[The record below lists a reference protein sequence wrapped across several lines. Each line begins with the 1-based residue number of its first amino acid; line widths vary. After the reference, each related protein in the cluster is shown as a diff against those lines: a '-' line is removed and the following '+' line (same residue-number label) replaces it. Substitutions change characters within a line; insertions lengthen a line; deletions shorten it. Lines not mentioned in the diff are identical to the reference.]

1 MAEEKFQPISVKPP
15 ANSPLLFAI
24 RCWVDLQLGTI
35 VAHLRPQMAKLQG
48 CILDVGAGE
57 SPWRE
62 WLPKACS
69 YQGIDIENAQDYGMG
84 GNKPDVT
91 YFNGLKVPFSDA
103 TFDGAICIE
112 VLEHASDPLGLL
124 SEIAR
129 VLKEGAPLL
138 LTVPWSARRHHI
150 PHDYHRFTR
159 ERLEEMFRTC
169 GFRDIEIRER
179 GNDIGVIANKMI
191 VLTIR
196 LLRPAR
202 WGEGAWSIPL
212 AFPIGC
218 MSITMLC
225 AAHISSYLGR
235 GSMEDPLGYF
245 IRGTKESNHAYQIVP
260 MPNK

>member
-15 ANSPLLFAI
+15 SNNPLLFKI

-35 VAHLRPQMAKLQG
+35 VAHLRPQLAHLQG
-48 CILDVGAGE
+48 RILDVGAGE

-62 WLPKACS
+62 WLPKACI

-91 YFNGLKVPFSDA
+91 YFDGVKVPFSDA
-103 TFDGAICIE
+103 MFDGAICIE
-112 VLEHASDPLGLL
+112 VLEHAADPQGLL
-124 SEIAR
+124 LEIAR
-129 VLKEGAPLL
+129 VLKDGAPLL

-159 ERLEEMFRTC
+159 ERLMQLLLAQ
-169 GFRDIEIRER
+169 GFCDIDIRER
-179 GNDIGVIANKMI
+179 GNDVGVIANKII
-191 VLTIR
+191 VLTLR

-202 WGEGAWSIPL
+202 WGEAIWSIPL
-212 AFPIGC
+212 ALPMGC

-225 AAHISSYLGR
+225 AAHISLYLGR
-235 GSMEDPLGYF
+235 GSLDDPLGYF
-245 IRGTKESNHAYQIVP
+245 ILATRKSKKNIA
-260 MPNK
+260 